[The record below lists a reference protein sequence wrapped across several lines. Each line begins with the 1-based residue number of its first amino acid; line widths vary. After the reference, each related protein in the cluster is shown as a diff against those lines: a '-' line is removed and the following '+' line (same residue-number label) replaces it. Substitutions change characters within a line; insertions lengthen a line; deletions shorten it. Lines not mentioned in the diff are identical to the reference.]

1 MAARTKL
8 CLVAACLALSACSTD
23 EAGPVATKPKQP
35 PALACAEQPLELPR
49 PPTGGLPCELM
60 PPTFAH

>member
-1 MAARTKL
+1 MTASPTFR
-8 CLVAACLALSACSTD
+8 LVAFAALLSACSTD
-23 EAGPVATKPKQP
+23 DAAPAPAKPKQP

-49 PPTGGLPCELM
+49 PPSAGLPCELM